1 MIGRRWHGGR
11 MGMGG
16 GERLLG
22 GEREREREK
31 KFSSYT
37 GTKMSHNYKNTCVDI
52 LAQW

>member
-1 MIGRRWHGGR
+1 MAGDWEEVAWWKDGDGRGGTVA
-11 MGMGG
+11 GG
-16 GERLLG
+16 
-22 GEREREREK
+22 RERER

>member
-1 MIGRRWHGGR
+1 MVGRRWHGGR

-22 GEREREREK
+22 GEREREK

-37 GTKMSHNYKNTCVDI
+37 GTKMSHGYKNTCVDI

>member
-1 MIGRRWHGGR
+1 MVEGWGWEGGN
-11 MGMGG
+11 GCW
-16 GERLLG
+16 